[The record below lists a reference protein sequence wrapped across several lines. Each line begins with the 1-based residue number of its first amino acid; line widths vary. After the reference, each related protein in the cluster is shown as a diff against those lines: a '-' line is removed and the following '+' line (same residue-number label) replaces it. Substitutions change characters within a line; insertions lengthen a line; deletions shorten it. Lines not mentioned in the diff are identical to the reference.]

1 MNFHFTTGKKQNR
14 IPSTV
19 CPKSFLQRN
28 NFEGFPVKQ
37 NCSMGFYLTGC
48 SCPLKTDGWTKKGK
62 FTFIFHRN
70 RFHA

>member
-28 NFEGFPVKQ
+28 SFEGFPVKQ

-48 SCPLKTDGWTKKGK
+48 SCPLKTDG
-62 FTFIFHRN
+62 
-70 RFHA
+70 